1 LAVSFILVAL
11 KVSIPLS
18 SDVKNQSLYS
28 KLRRMD
34 FAGCATLAATIGCL
48 LLGFSVKSTE
58 SYPWSHPWVYGL
70 FIMSAIFGALFIVV
84 EARWAPYPVMPLY
97 LITQRTPLAV
107 SLSNFFGSMAA
118 FSLVRRRRPLHLLRF
133 TYHI

>member
-1 LAVSFILVAL
+1 L

-28 KLRRMD
+28 KMRRMD
-34 FAGCATLAATIGCL
+34 IAGSATLAAAIGCL
-48 LLGFSVKSTE
+48 LLGFSIKSTE
-58 SYPWSHPWVYGL
+58 SLPWSHPLVYGL
-70 FIMSAIFGALFIVV
+70 FITSIIFGALFVVV

-107 SLSNFFGSMAA
+107 SLCNLFASMAA
-118 FSLVRRRRPLHLLRF
+118 YSMVRFCRLLPLLRL
-133 TYHI
+133 TNKT